1 MSKRT
6 NQILASVE
14 LPIMAALEAIA
25 KETVANNGGEEE
37 NEGELFDVFS
47 DIYLENLSEAGY
59 SETRPNDRL
68 AIRTFARLIRVKP
81 EDLAALKGILGYDG
95 NVYRD
100 FAVCDTLIN
109 ALSRSDEAGPALH
122 LLAPAEDAKSA
133 GPFYPTKTDFDVAA
147 ALKSD
152 AHYVTHVE
160 GIVGKDGIVDAAA
173 VYLAGALKLSG
184 LSIVAKEFT
193 SAGFAGD
200 ELKAAVAHAALYALS
215 KTPRLVAGLRC
226 AQPTAA
232 D

>member
-6 NQILASVE
+6 NQILTSVQ

-25 KETVANNGGEEE
+25 KETIGNNGGEEE

-47 DIYLENLSEAGY
+47 EIYLENLSEAGY

-100 FAVCDTLIN
+100 FAVSDTLIN
-109 ALSRSDEAGPALH
+109 ALSRSEQAGPALH
-122 LLAPAEDAKSA
+122 LLAPAEEAKSA
-133 GPFYPTKTDFDVAA
+133 GPFYPNKSDFDVAA
-147 ALKSD
+147 ALKAD
-152 AHYVTHVE
+152 AHYVSHVE
-160 GIVGKDGIVDAAA
+160 AVVGKDAAVDAAA
-173 VYLAGALKLSG
+173 VYLAGAFKLSG
-184 LSIVAKEFT
+184 LDKVAKEFK

-200 ELKAAVAHAALYALS
+200 DLKTAVAHAALYALRNDA
-215 KTPRLVAGLRC
+215 RLVAGLRC
-226 AQPTAA
+226 AQPTSNG
-232 D
+232 